1 MAYAKDCQLD
11 EHTKECHGIY
21 FCKREKYRCRFQY
34 YEQRMEFPVI
44 KDGACVMQSMPL
56 CTLADLMEDA
66 IRENRQRDELRK
78 SAALEDSLRYMTGK
92 PVKRT

>member
-21 FCKREKYRCRFQY
+21 FCKREDYRCGFQDHR
-34 YEQRMEFPVI
+34 QAMEFPVI
-44 KDGACVMQSMPL
+44 KDKACVMQTMPR

-66 IRENRQRDELRK
+66 LKENRQRDELRK
-78 SAALEDSLRYMTGK
+78 SAALEDSLQYMTGK
-92 PVKRT
+92 RVKRT